1 MYSEKAIKCYEAGR
15 LLHQQKNLS
24 AAERAYR
31 KAIKAA
37 PNFFE
42 AYNNLGNVLMD
53 RKQLKQAVG
62 AYQNALKIVPT
73 HPMLLN
79 NLGHVLKLQGE
90 ADKAINWFN
99 KAIAQDSNYA
109 DPHVNLGN
117 ALRDTNRDKEAISAY
132 RQAIKIDPKLVEAY
146 LNLGILL
153 IKKTRFDDAIPV
165 LENAIEIDPNNAT
178 TWLVLGDALKGAGEL
193 RKAIDAYKKVLEI
206 DSGNTYAYA
215 RSAAAFRDLQQ
226 WDKAIENYQQA
237 IAVEPDIA
245 LAYMGLS
252 TLKNLERDEKL
263 IEVMEQ
269 KYQNPGIS
277 TENLIHFSFALGKAY
292 ADLANYEKSFTY
304 FQRGNQ
310 LTWDSLQYDVNRE
323 IAYFEKLKS
332 AFEAEVSSPID
343 FKTSSEIRPIFIVGL
358 PRSGKTLTETML
370 ARHPQIA
377 AAGERG
383 YLRETLANL
392 ADFSNPGAIVEH
404 LKSLSGDEI
413 FEIAQ
418 KYLTKL
424 DRFSAGEKIVVDT
437 MPTNF
442 YCVGFIKLLFPDA
455 KVIHCHRQPMDAC
468 WYVYQTCFQSDRYPY
483 SFDLDALAVYYRGY
497 ADLMSHWHRV
507 FPGFV
512 HEIEYEKLV
521 TDTQQELSK
530 LFSFLD
536 IEGDGVSLEQ
546 YENAPLHDEGIG
558 FWRHYEK
565 HLGALL
571 KVLN

>member
-15 LLHQQKNLS
+15 LLHQQKKLS

-31 KAIKAA
+31 KAIKAD
-37 PNFFE
+37 PNFVE
-42 AYNNLGNVLMD
+42 AYNNLGNVLVD
-53 RKQLKQAVG
+53 REQLKQAFG
-62 AYQNALKIVPT
+62 AYQNALKIIPT

-90 ADKAINWFN
+90 EDKAINWFN

-117 ALRDTNRDKEAISAY
+117 ALRDTDRHKEAISAY
-132 RQAIKIDPKLVEAY
+132 RQAIKIDPELAEAF

-153 IKKTRFDDAIPV
+153 NKTTRFDDAIPI
-165 LENAIEIDPNNAT
+165 LENAIEIDPYNAT
-178 TWLVLGDALKGAGEL
+178 TWLELGTALNGAGEP

-206 DSGNTYAYA
+206 DSSYAYAYA
-215 RSAAAFRDLQQ
+215 RLAAAFGNLQQ

-237 IAVEPDIA
+237 IALEPDIA
-245 LAYMGLS
+245 AAYLS
-252 TLKNLERDEKL
+252 LSMLKNLEQDKKM

-269 KYQNPGIS
+269 KYQDPGIS
-277 TENLIHFSFALGKAY
+277 PQNLIQFSFALGKAH
-292 ADLANYEKSFTY
+292 ADLANYEKSFAY

-310 LTWDSLQYDVNRE
+310 LRWDSLQYDVNRE
-323 IAYFEKLKS
+323 IAFFEKLKS
-332 AFEAEVSSPID
+332 AFEAGVFSPID
-343 FKTSSEIRPIFIVGL
+343 YKGSFETNPIFIIGL
-358 PRSGKTLTETML
+358 SRSGKTLSETML
-370 ARHPQIA
+370 ARHPQVA

-383 YLRETLANL
+383 YLKETLGNL
-392 ADFSNPGAIVEH
+392 EDLSNPGAMVEH
-404 LKSLSGDEI
+404 LKCLSGDEI

-418 KYLTKL
+418 KYLKKL
-424 DRFSAGEKIVVDT
+424 DRFSVGEKFIVDT

-442 YCVGFIKLLFPDA
+442 YYVGFIKLLFPGA

-468 WYVYQTCFQSDRYPY
+468 WFVYQMCFHSERYLY

-507 FPGFV
+507 FPGF
-512 HEIEYEKLV
+512 IYDLEYEKLV
-521 TDTQQELSK
+521 TDTQHELSK

-536 IEGDGVSLEQ
+536 IEWDGVSLEQ
-546 YENAPLHDEGIG
+546 YENVPLHDKGIG
-558 FWRHYEK
+558 VWRHYEK

-571 KVLN
+571 GVLN